1 MEEDENE
8 WVDSGREDDTPNGTS
23 ARTWDVVKR
32 ACGEREHKTIHSQ
45 RHGKHQKRLANDVN
59 ELRKAGK
66 DIRAANVGQQL
77 PDNVSR
83 RVLLAPVI
91 MQLDYVERIPRNDCT
106 ATCTRT
112 CLSFAWSGPYHVQQN
127 YPRVLQ

>member
-1 MEEDENE
+1 MEEDEYE
-8 WVDSGREDDTPNGTS
+8 WVDCDGEDDTPNGTR
-23 ARTWDVVKR
+23 AGTEDVAKR
-32 ACGEREHKTIHSQ
+32 ACVDREHKTIHSQ

-83 RVLLAPVI
+83 RVLLH
-91 MQLDYVERIPRNDCT
+91 L
-106 ATCTRT
+106 
-112 CLSFAWSGPYHVQQN
+112 LSCS
-127 YPRVLQ
+127 